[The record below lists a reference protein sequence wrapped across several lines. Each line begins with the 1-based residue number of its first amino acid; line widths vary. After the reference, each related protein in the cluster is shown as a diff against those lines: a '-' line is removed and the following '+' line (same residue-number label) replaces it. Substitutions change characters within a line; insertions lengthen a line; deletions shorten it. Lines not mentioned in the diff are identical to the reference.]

1 LHEVASIAV
10 SARQDGTPRH
20 VGAIVMLISL
30 LGYFSLM
37 ITTLTAVVA
46 LLIGFSNN
54 NSSFE
59 KGHLPRPIIVQTV
72 TADEATPWRSPASKE
87 QAKNVSVV
95 ASAPKADAKESMQ
108 HKPKPL
114 ARQRNNNQDYWN
126 LFAYRNDPRGLFIH

>member
-1 LHEVASIAV
+1 
-10 SARQDGTPRH
+10 
-20 VGAIVMLISL
+20 MLVSL

-72 TADEATPWRSPASKE
+72 PADEAAWRSPAPKDASQARKDTS
-87 QAKNVSVV
+87 QAKNVSLV
-95 ASAPKADAKESMQ
+95 ASAPKTDTKESSQ
-108 HKPKPL
+108 HKPKTL
-114 ARQRNNNQDYWN
+114 ARQRNNNQGYWN
-126 LFAYRNDPRGLFIH
+126 LFAYRNDPRGFFIH